1 MGDPA
6 NGQVTLTAG
15 TTLGQI
21 AVYSCNTGYNLVGDR
36 TLTCQT
42 SGNWSGSEPTCEG
55 VYVVN
60 LACSHLLDSDCPVC
74 KTGGRRHLSH
84 ELCDYLAVLF
94 TTVRLCCTY
103 SDV

>member
-1 MGDPA
+1 MKITKCYDCTNNVHDIFSSWTGNLSDPA

-15 TTLGQI
+15 TTLGQT
-21 AVYSCNTGYNLVGDR
+21 AVYSCNTGYNLVGDS

-60 LACSHLLDSDCPVC
+60 LACF
-74 KTGGRRHLSH
+74 TGLPTS
-84 ELCDYLAVLF
+84 
-94 TTVRLCCTY
+94 
-103 SDV
+103 